1 MQLYLIRHGIA
12 VDRSEHSADQ
22 DRPLTTKGQEKTN
35 AIAQR
40 LKALNLSFDRL
51 LSSPFCRAQETADIL
66 QQAGLVKTVETWDG
80 LKPGGSLETW
90 LDWSA
95 TVLTSPCHSSGHC
108 IALVGHEPDLSDWA
122 EQLLWGTSAGGNSQ
136 PLVLKKGGIIG
147 LTLPDAPPFLGR
159 GELFWLTP
167 PRFLL

>member
-12 VDRSEHSADQ
+12 IDRSETRADQ
-22 DRPLTTKGQEKTN
+22 DRTLTAKGQEKTK

-51 LSSPFCRAQETADIL
+51 LSSPFCRAKETAAIL
-66 QQAGLVKTVETWDG
+66 QQAGLVETVETWDG
-80 LKPGGSLETW
+80 LKPGGSLEAW
-90 LDWSA
+90 LDWCA
-95 TVLTSPCHSSGHC
+95 TALTSPCHC
-108 IALVGHEPDLSDWA
+108 MALVGHEPDLSTWA
-122 EQLLWGTSAGGNSQ
+122 AQLLWGASAVGRDQ
-136 PLVLKKGGIIG
+136 HFVLKKGGIIG
-147 LTLPDAPPFLGR
+147 LTLPDSPPFLGQ